1 MSNLFRLLENETLKI
16 LAFEKDAKADINLVE
31 LKFAK
36 LSR

>member
-1 MSNLFRLLENETLKI
+1 MKHSKYLL
-16 LAFEKDAKADINLVE
+16 FEKDAKADINFVE